1 MRETALELEAT
12 DTSLLSSG
20 TAEVDV
26 ASPMDKFDTAL
37 AVVDRVNRGCLDG
50 VKTMSEV
57 RDRFRESGLRLAV
70 TMIVVWGRGD
80 SLRLRGDGTILPLP
94 FPLLLVE
101 LRRLCSGLIGSSF
114 SMTTGSWSLVREYS
128 RDGERRILQRNQ
140 RLAISHTERSPD

>member
-12 DTSLLSSG
+12 ETSLLSSG

-140 RLAISHTERSPD
+140 RSAISHTERSPD